1 MKRTGLVLL
10 LSGLSAALS
19 AATFNVTSTNDTGAG
34 SLRQAIIDANGAGGA
49 DTIAFNIAGSGVH
62 TITLATALPAVTGA
76 LTIDGYTQSGASA
89 NTHPVGQGLNTV
101 LRIEIDAAAT
111 TGACLTVSASN
122 TTIKGL
128 AIHGC
133 EIGIAL
139 SNDAFSNNRIE
150 GCFLGTNVAGSARID
165 QDPNVQVEIAGQT
178 GAIVGGATPAA
189 RNLINGCETGVH
201 IVNLG
206 SPAGHTIA
214 GNLIGLTAAGGAVL
228 APACGS
234 ITSAAISVSGGT
246 GAVISDNA
254 IAGVETGISV
264 FGSGHTMTGNFLGTN
279 AGGTV
284 ELGIGQN
291 GIYTIGSGHT
301 IGGTGAGDGNIVA
314 GVTSTGAPAISLGG
328 SNNVVQGNF
337 IGTDPTGTLDLG
349 NNTTGITTS
358 GSDHTIGGLG
368 AGEAN
373 TIAFNGS
380 IAGAGILVSG
390 QHITVRGNRIYENQS
405 QSGNGLGIDLGS
417 YDVLVNDPGDG
428 DSGANGFQNYPILLS
443 AGPAAPQG
451 SGTHITGV
459 LNSTPSTTFDLDF
472 YSNPACAN
480 RPQEFV
486 EGQEYIGSKQ
496 VTTNGSGDASFDV
509 TLPANVEPGARI
521 TATATDPDGNTSE
534 FSQRIVFSI
543 NFPTSGPPEG
553 GTGFTIKGMLFEEN
567 ATVTV
572 GGVPA
577 TGVDVVNSSTITAIT
592 PPLSPG
598 TVNDVTVTNP
608 SGIAGTLRN
617 GWVSDFT
624 DVPESGNQFHFHI
637 VKLVANGLTAGCA
650 PGLYCPTNSV
660 TRAQMAVFLLKSK
673 NGLCYTP
680 PGCSGTFPDVPCPS
694 LFANWIE
701 ALAAAGITGGCGGG
715 NYCPNSAVTRQ
726 QMAAFLL
733 KTEHGSSYVPPA
745 CTGIF
750 LDVPCPSLFADWIEQ
765 LAAENITGG
774 CGSGNYCPLNPVRRD
789 QMAAFLYNTFH
800 FP

>member
-1 MKRTGLVLL
+1 MKRLL
-10 LSGLSAALS
+10 GALILSLAVSAH
-19 AATFNVTSTNDTGAG
+19 AATFTVTTTNDSGAG
-34 SLRQAIIDANGAGGA
+34 SLRQAILDANGSGGA
-49 DTIAFNIAGSGVH
+49 DTIAFNITGSGVH
-62 TITLATALPAVTGA
+62 TITLATGLPAITSPV
-76 LTIDGYTQSGASA
+76 TIDGYTQSGSSA
-89 NTHPVGQGLNTV
+89 NTHPIGQGLNTV
-101 LRIEIDAAAT
+101 LRIEIDGAAT
-111 TGACLTVSASN
+111 TGACLSVSASS

-133 EIGIAL
+133 EVGIAL
-139 SNDAFSNNRIE
+139 ESGAFTGNKIE
-150 GCFLGTNVAGSARID
+150 GCFLGTNIAGTARID
-165 QDPNVQVEIAGQT
+165 QDPNEQVEISGQS

-214 GNLIGLTAAGGAVL
+214 GNLIGLRAAGDAIL
-228 APACGS
+228 APVCGS
-234 ITSAAISVSGGT
+234 ITSTAILLSGGT
-246 GAVISDNA
+246 DAVISGNA
-254 IAGVETGISV
+254 LGGLANGIAL
-264 FGSGHTMTGNFLGTN
+264 FGSGHTVRGNFIGADATGTVKFGFSEEGISTIGNGYTIGGTSAGDGNVVAGSTPGISLGGTNHVVQGNFLGTD
-279 AGGTV
+279 V
-284 ELGIGQN
+284 
-291 GIYTIGSGHT
+291 
-301 IGGTGAGDGNIVA
+301 
-314 GVTSTGAPAISLGG
+314 
-328 SNNVVQGNF
+328 
-337 IGTDPTGTLDLG
+337 TGTLDLG
-349 NNTTGITTS
+349 NDTTGLS
-358 GSDHTIGGLG
+358 AFGGDHVIGGLG

-380 IAGAGILVSG
+380 IAGAGVLVSG
-390 QHITVRGNRIYENQS
+390 QRVTIRGNRIYENRS
-405 QSGNGLGIDLGS
+405 ASGMGLGIDLGP

-443 AGPAAPQG
+443 AGPATPQG
-451 SGTHITGV
+451 AGTHITGI
-459 LNSTPSTTFDLDF
+459 LNSTASTTFDLDF

-496 VTTNGSGDASFDV
+496 VTTNGSGDASFDI
-509 TLPANVEPGARI
+509 TLPVNVEPGARI

-637 VKLVANGLTAGCA
+637 VKLVANGITAGCA
-650 PGLYCPTNSV
+650 PGLYCPANSV

-673 NGLCYTP
+673 NGLCYVP
-680 PGCSGTFPDVPCPS
+680 PSCTGTFPDVPCPS
-694 LFANWIE
+694 LFADWIE

-715 NYCPNSAVTRQ
+715 NYCPNNAVTRQ
-726 QMAAFLL
+726 QMSAFLL
-733 KTEHGSSYVPPA
+733 KTEHGSTYVPPA
-745 CTGIF
+745 CAGIF

-789 QMAAFLYNTFH
+789 QMAAFLNNTFD

>member
-1 MKRTGLVLL
+1 MKRFLGALILL
-10 LSGLSAALS
+10 LAVPVR
-19 AATFNVTSTNDTGAG
+19 AATFTVTNTNDSGAG
-34 SLRQAIIDANGAGGA
+34 SLRQAILDANGSGGA
-49 DTIAFNIAGSGVH
+49 DTISFNITGSGVH
-62 TITLATALPAVTGA
+62 KIMLATSLSAITSPV
-76 LTIDGYTQSGASA
+76 TIDGYTQSGSSP

-101 LRIEIDAAAT
+101 LRIEIDGAAT
-111 TGACLTVSASN
+111 TGACLSVSASS

-133 EIGIAL
+133 EMGIAL
-139 SNDAFSNNRIE
+139 ASGAFTGNKIE
-150 GCFLGTNVAGSARID
+150 GCFLGTNVAGTARID
-165 QDPNVQVEIAGQT
+165 QDPNKQVEISGQS
-178 GAIVGGATPAA
+178 GAVVGGSTPAA
-189 RNLINGCETGVH
+189 RNLINGCETGIH
-201 IVNLG
+201 IVNAG
-206 SPAGHTIA
+206 SPTGHTIA
-214 GNLIGLTAAGGAVL
+214 GNLIGLRAAGDAIL
-228 APACGS
+228 APVCGS
-234 ITSAAISVSGGT
+234 ITSTAILLSGGT
-246 GAVISDNA
+246 DAVLSGNA
-254 IAGVETGISV
+254 IGGLANGIAL
-264 FGSGHTMTGNFLGTN
+264 FGSGHT
-279 AGGTV
+279 V
-284 ELGIGQN
+284 R
-291 GIYTIGSGHT
+291 
-301 IGGTGAGDGNIVA
+301 
-314 GVTSTGAPAISLGG
+314 
-328 SNNVVQGNF
+328 GNF
-337 IGTDPTGTLDLG
+337 IGTDATGTVKFGFSEEGISTIGNGYTIGGTSAGDGNVVAGSTPGISLGGTNHVVQGNFLGTDVTGTLDLG
-349 NNTTGITTS
+349 NDTTGLS
-358 GSDHTIGGLG
+358 AFGSDHAVGGLG

-380 IAGAGILVSG
+380 IAGAGVSVSG
-390 QHITVRGNRIYENQS
+390 QHVTIRGNRIYENRS
-405 QSGNGLGIDLGS
+405 ASGMGLGIDLGP

-496 VTTNGSGDASFDV
+496 VTTNGSGDASFDI

-567 ATVTV
+567 ATVAV

-637 VKLVANGLTAGCA
+637 VKLVANGITAGCA
-650 PGLYCPTNSV
+650 PGLYCPANSV

-673 NGLCYTP
+673 NGLCYVP
-680 PGCSGTFPDVPCPS
+680 PSCTGTFPDVPCPS
-694 LFANWIE
+694 LFADWIE

-726 QMAAFLL
+726 QMSAFLL
-733 KTEHGSSYVPPA
+733 KAEHGSAYVPPA

-789 QMAAFLYNTFH
+789 QMAAFLFNTFH

>member
-10 LSGLSAALS
+10 LSGLSAALP

-34 SLRQAIIDANGAGGA
+34 TLRQAIIDANGAGGA

-62 TITLATALPAVTGA
+62 TITLATALPAITGA
-76 LTIDGYTQSGASA
+76 LTIDGYTQSGAMA

-101 LRIEIDAAAT
+101 LRIEIDGAAT
-111 TGACLTVSASN
+111 TGACLTVSANN

-178 GAIVGGATPAA
+178 GAVVGGSTPAA

-206 SPAGHTIA
+206 SPAGHAIA
-214 GNLIGLTAAGGAVL
+214 GNLIGLTGAGGAVL
-228 APACGS
+228 APDCSS
-234 ITSAAISVSGGT
+234 ITSTAILVSGGT
-246 GAVISDNA
+246 GAVISGNALAGLDNG
-254 IAGVETGISV
+254 IAL
-264 FGSGHTMTGNFLGTN
+264 FGSGHTVRGNFIGTD
-279 AGGTV
+279 ATGTV
-284 ELGIGQN
+284 KFAISEEGIS
-291 GIYTIGSGHT
+291 TIGSGHT
-301 IGGTGAGDGNIVA
+301 IGGTSPGDGNVIA
-314 GVTSTGAPAISLGG
+314 GSEQGIGLGG
-328 SNNVVQGNF
+328 SNQVVQGNF
-337 IGTDPTGTLDLG
+337 VGTDATGTLDLG
-349 NNTTGITTS
+349 NDTSGLSVS
-358 GSDHTIGGLG
+358 GSDHVIGGIG

-380 IAGAGILVSG
+380 IAGAGVLVSG
-390 QHITVRGNRIYENQS
+390 QRVAIRGNKIYETRS
-405 QSGNGLGIDLGS
+405 ASGMGLGIDLGP
-417 YDVLVNDPGDG
+417 YDILVNDPGDA

-608 SGIAGTLRN
+608 SGIAGTLPN

-637 VKLVANGLTAGCA
+637 VKLVANGITAGCA
-650 PGLYCPTNSV
+650 PGLYCPANSV

-673 NGLCYTP
+673 NGLCYVP
-680 PGCSGTFPDVPCPS
+680 PSCTGTFPDVPCPS
-694 LFANWIE
+694 LFADWIE

-726 QMAAFLL
+726 QMSAFLL
-733 KTEHGSSYVPPA
+733 KAEHGSTYVPPA

-750 LDVPCPSLFADWIEQ
+750 LDVACPSLFADWIEQ

-789 QMAAFLYNTFH
+789 QMAAFLFNTFD